1 LSVSKSSCARTSEQA
16 VVIAKRGCGA
26 VFLMINSGER
36 TVLHPNFLPLDG
48 VRDAI
53 LEKSEGVKR
62 IEQMEVR
69 DSPDSLCVLGRS
81 LSVRLAPS
89 PCWASMQ
96 LPDDRG
102 VTRWALSAEPYGEEK
117 SGRAIVIDATPHSV
131 SLCPVEGALANKIT
145 TLHAP

>member
-1 LSVSKSSCARTSEQA
+1 TSEQA

-53 LEKSEGVKR
+53 LEKTESVKR

-89 PCWASMQ
+89 SCWASIY
-96 LPDDRG
+96 PTDRG

-117 SGRAIVIDATPHSV
+117 LGKAIVINATPHSV